1 MADERLYTINEE
13 FVKSEENSSGQESD
27 LEKTSSINMEYE
39 AIPIFD
45 DIRTKL
51 LPLIKTDAWLKSMKN
66 RLQTTNAP
74 TRQSVF
80 YKPLNDI
87 SRIDYGFTVAIL
99 CDDNQYHYV
108 LNSYLVEWHISSSTL
123 VQIAQAN
130 FRKKL
135 IEDGKTW
142 KTSQTGVRFM
152 EELGM

>member
-1 MADERLYTINEE
+1 MADERLYTISEE
-13 FVKSEENSSGQESD
+13 FVKNEENLSGQESD
-27 LEKTSSINMEYE
+27 LENTSSINMEYE
-39 AIPIFD
+39 AIPTFH

-66 RLQTTNAP
+66 HLQTTNAS
-74 TRQSVF
+74 TQSVF
-80 YKPLNDI
+80 YKRLNDL

-130 FRKKL
+130 FRKIL
-135 IEDGKTW
+135 QDGKTW
-142 KTSQTGVRFM
+142 KTSRTGVRFM